1 MSLDNYQD
9 VIDSRDVIARIEELE
24 SLQSNLGDAVDA
36 YRTAYEKWLSSEEE
50 YGPSAD
56 ELLDAE
62 TLKSNAEDSFGEDEE
77 KELEDLQSLAEDAS
91 GSPDWVYGET
101 LIRDSYSEE
110 YAQQLAEDCGYLD
123 QKGTNR
129 WPFTCIDWEKA
140 ARELQYDYFSC
151 EFSGITYWI
160 RS

>member
-1 MSLDNYQD
+1 MVEITNYDD
-9 VIDSRDVIARIEELE
+9 VIDSRDVIARIVVLEELE
-24 SLQSNLGDAVDA
+24 SAVKQAKDIL
-36 YRTAYEKWLSSEEE
+36 RSLDVDSE
-50 YGPSAD
+50 D
-56 ELLDAE
+56 F
-62 TLKSNAEDSFGEDEE
+62 EDSEKQVEIEENFFGPDEE

-101 LIRDSYSEE
+101 LIRDSYFTE

-123 QKGTNR
+123 QKGTNS
-129 WPFTCIDWEKA
+129 
-140 ARELQYDYFSC
+140 RELQYDYFSC

>member
-24 SLQSNLGDAVDA
+24 SLVNDEDSPLDDDE
-36 YRTAYEKWLSSEEE
+36 T
-50 YGPSAD
+50 D
-56 ELLDAE
+56 ELKL
-62 TLKSNAEDSFGEDEE
+62 
-77 KELEDLQSLAEDAS
+77 LQSLAEDAS

-101 LIRDSYSEE
+101 LIRDSYFAE
-110 YAQQLAEDCGYLD
+110 YAQELAEDCGYLD
-123 QKGTNR
+123 QAGSDR

-140 ARELQYDYFSC
+140 ARELQQDYYLVNFGST
-151 EFSGITYWI
+151 EYWI